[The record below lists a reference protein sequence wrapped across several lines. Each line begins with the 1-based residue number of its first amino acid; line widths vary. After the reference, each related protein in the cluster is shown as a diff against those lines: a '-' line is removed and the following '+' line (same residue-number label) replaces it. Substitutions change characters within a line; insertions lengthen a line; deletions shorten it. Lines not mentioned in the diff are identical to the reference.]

1 MSGSQGR
8 LFAIATMAALASSLG
23 SPVQGRSAPVRTE
36 ASVTVLI
43 DHAKV
48 IRLPDRTQTVIVG
61 NPSIADVTTQKNNIL
76 IVTGKSFGITNLIAL
91 DAAGVL
97 LAESLIRVQAPSDAV
112 VTVQRGLERETYSC
126 TPDCQPS
133 AQLGD
138 APKYFGEVTGQAGQR
153 NSAATPR

>member
-1 MSGSQGR
+1 MSGSHGR
-8 LFAIATMAALASSLG
+8 LLTIATMGVLASSLAF
-23 SPVQGRSAPVRTE
+23 SVQGRSAPARTE

-61 NPSIADVTTQKNNIL
+61 NPSIADVTTQKNNVL
-76 IVTGKSFGITNLIAL
+76 IVTGKSFGVTNLIAL
-91 DAAGVL
+91 DAAGAL